1 MSKGMPTEHTGAK
14 TATFSLTFFLRVS
27 SCLDFG
33 NYCGGNGA
41 VCQTEPLGPT
51 WKRLNKSAAFSCIFK
66 MPYFEAYI
74 FSFAWRKL
82 TLVVY

>member
-1 MSKGMPTEHTGAK
+1 MPTEHTGAEA
-14 TATFSLTFFLRVS
+14 ATFSLTFFLRVS

-51 WKRLNKSAAFSCIFK
+51 WKKLNKGAAFSCIFK

-74 FSFAWRKL
+74 FFHLHGESSH
-82 TLVVY
+82 